1 MKKPSTEK
9 ISADPGEDAPLRRA
23 DIEAG
28 KLVLR
33 KRDANGAVLPNKRR
47 VNIFLD
53 GAVVDHFKTKAGER
67 GYQTLINEAL
77 KQAIQ
82 AETIEGVV
90 RRTIREELRRA

>member
-1 MKKPSTEK
+1 MSKPSTAK
-9 ISADPGEDAPLRRA
+9 TSADARADAPLRRA
-23 DIEAG
+23 DIRAG

-33 KRDANGAVLPNKRR
+33 KRGPGGAMLPNKRR

-53 GAVVDHFKTKAGER
+53 GAVIEHFKTKAGDR

-82 AETIEGVV
+82 AESIEGIV
-90 RRTIREELRRA
+90 RKAIREELRRG